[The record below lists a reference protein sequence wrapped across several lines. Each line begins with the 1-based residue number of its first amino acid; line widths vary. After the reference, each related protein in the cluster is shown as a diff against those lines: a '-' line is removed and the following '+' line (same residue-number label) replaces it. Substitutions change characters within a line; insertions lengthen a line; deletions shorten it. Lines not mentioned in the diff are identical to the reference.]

1 MPSRRPSPPTERVV
15 DVLDFLVGHPGE
27 RFGLS
32 EIART
37 LGISKPT
44 CLGIVNILSARGY
57 LVRDP
62 DDLTYGLGP
71 ALITAGRAAQD
82 SYAVAYMAVPHLE
95 ALSQRYATTSTASAL
110 VGDQIM
116 VLERSGRRRGTVRVG
131 QPYPFAPPVGLM
143 YALWDEGALTAWLSR
158 RPTGPVHLDKPRLLR
173 LVRECRQRGY
183 LVESLRTAGLRL
195 HSLIAGGP
203 AAYDLP
209 PRVQDLIGDMAPSLG
224 ERVYL
229 DIDMAPRRRL
239 PVSLIAA
246 PTYDADGR
254 RELVLTLYVGESVT
268 GTEVARRAAALTAAA
283 EAVTAQVSRPGA

>member
-1 MPSRRPSPPTERVV
+1 MPSRRPSPPTERVL
-15 DVLDFLVGHPGE
+15 DVVDFLVGHPAE

-44 CLGIVNILSARGY
+44 CLGIVNTLTARGY

-71 ALITAGRAAQD
+71 ALIAAGRAAQD
-82 SYAVAYMAVPHLE
+82 SYAVARVARPHLQ
-95 ALSQRYATTSTASAL
+95 ALSERYATTSTASAV

-143 YALWDEGALTAWLSR
+143 YALWDQRALTAWLSR

-183 LVESLRTAGLRL
+183 LVESLSTAGLRL
-195 HSLIAGGP
+195 HSLIAGLT
-203 AAYDLP
+203 AYDLP
-209 PRVQDLIGDMAPSLG
+209 PRVQDLIGDMASSLG

-254 RELVLTLYVGESVT
+254 QELVLTLYVGESVT